1 MHTRPH
7 PARTLHGAG
16 ARRLPRVCPVELERV
31 GGGVALVRLSRPPV
45 NAFDLPFAREIGT
58 AIREA
63 LDGEPAAIVL
73 TGAGSSFSAGVDTK
87 AVRGYGR
94 AQHVEMVTT
103 INALISSMY
112 ALEVP
117 LVAAVNGHALGGALV
132 VALTCDLR
140 IGTREPARIGLP
152 EVVAG
157 VPFPAVPMQV
167 VRAELDPATAR
178 LLCLTGRALSPQEAL
193 ARGVLDEL
201 CDEGEALLPR
211 ALEAARELASLPSYG
226 VVKRQLR
233 APVIAELERIVA
245 EQSDPMLREWFGSGS
260 AG

>member
-1 MHTRPH
+1 MS
-7 PARTLHGAG
+7 A
-16 ARRLPRVCPVELERV
+16 VELERHE
-31 GGGVALVRLSRPPV
+31 GGVALLRFNRPPV

-58 AIREA
+58 RLQEA
-63 LDGEPAAIVL
+63 LDAEPAALVL
-73 TGAGSSFSAGVDTK
+73 TGSGTCFGAGVDTK
-87 AVRGYGR
+87 AVQGYGR
-94 AQHVEMVTT
+94 AEHVEMVTA

-112 ALEVP
+112 ALEIP

-132 VALTCDLR
+132 VALACDLR

-157 VPFPAVPMQV
+157 VPFPAVPMQIL
-167 VRAELDPATAR
+167 RAELDPATAR

-201 CDEGEALLPR
+201 CDDGEALLPR
-211 ALEAARELASLPSYG
+211 ALEVARELASLPSYG

-233 APVIAELERIVA
+233 APVIAEIERTVA
-245 EQSDPMLREWFGSGS
+245 EQSDPMLREWVGSGA